1 METNVTSARTLIEA
15 IDPRPQALAGDRVIR
30 QVFSPPY
37 ANPPISNYRKLWYT
51 NGAAFW
57 SAFRV
62 YPGDGSV
69 DNQLGS
75 NPVTRSETAFQ
86 EVGFGYTFIAPVT
99 SDYSFAVT
107 FQAGPITVKGSSN
120 SIELALLGS
129 DARPV
134 PCPLAGPLSATLTL
148 DAYLNAKTQYTLLFK
163 TKVDIAMAPG
173 EPVKYG
179 EVIARFNSLVVSY
192 TRPWRI
198 EGPLA
203 LQAAQAEAPDLEQAA
218 DLAQALKALQAGGD
232 GAEVLLQPVSYKD
245 IAQAGA
251 AGFGGFSDSK

>member
-1 METNVTSARTLIEA
+1 METNVIPAAAPILPTAQNLV
-15 IDPRPQALAGDRVIR
+15 GDRVIR
-30 QVFSPPY
+30 KVYSPPY
-37 ANPPISNYRKLWYT
+37 ANPPISNYRKFWYS

-57 SAFRV
+57 AAFRV

-120 SIELALLGS
+120 SIELSLLGS

-163 TKVDIAMAPG
+163 TKVEIAMAPG

-192 TRPWRI
+192 TRPWGI
-198 EGPLA
+198 EEPQPLP
-203 LQAAQAEAPDLEQAA
+203 LQAEAPPNLEH
-218 DLAQALKALQAGGD
+218 ALKALQADGD
-232 GAEVLLQPVSYKD
+232 GAEVLLQPVSYKE
-245 IAQAGA
+245 IAQAGP
-251 AGFGGFSDSK
+251 AGFGGFSDAK